1 MTQESTTDGTFASP
15 SDTSHTGTNPS
26 DTSPTATI
34 HTDDT
39 AITASAIAAFSQD
52 FRDDR
57 ANRVAANAATSAGV
71 LAAATSYAGAR
82 ALPRDF
88 SIELSQGSITNQRR
102 SGRCWMF
109 ASLNTLRYELM
120 HRWNLDDFEF
130 SEAYLFFWDKIEKA
144 NVYLAN
150 VLATLDEPT
159 DSRTFQA
166 INEGP
171 VDDGGWWQMFT
182 NLADKYGLVPASAY
196 PENANTRDSDAFVQ
210 YLNTMLR
217 DFAATMRAR
226 HAVGASLDEL
236 RAYKDDCMKTVYRV
250 TAISLGEPPR
260 SFEFL
265 ARTKYDADDDSKDH
279 DSKDSDGKDC
289 DGKPSD
295 DGKDCKAASPKD
307 GTDNYNGTNSRRQIH
322 EESITPLEFMHKY
335 VPVELD
341 DFVTLCNAPMERT
354 PYWKRYAIDW
364 TTNVA
369 GTDQMTFVNVPM
381 DTLRDAAVRQLQA
394 GHPLWFACDCM
405 QYALRGAGVFDPA
418 TVRVDELFGVTMHYD
433 KAQAIEYRD
442 AESNHA
448 MTLTGVNLDAHGVPN
463 RWKIENSWGKD
474 SGKDGYFV
482 ASAQWFDRYVTELV
496 VRKEYLDDATRAA
509 LETEPVHIA
518 PWQPLTRPCK

>member
-1 MTQESTTDGTFASP
+1 MNSTGEVTPES
-15 SDTSHTGTNPS
+15 
-26 DTSPTATI
+26 
-34 HTDDT
+34 
-39 AITASAIAAFSQD
+39 IAAFSKD
-52 FRDDR
+52 FAADR

-71 LAAATSYAGAR
+71 LTAATSYAGAR

-88 SIELSQGSITNQRR
+88 SIELTQGSITNQRR

-130 SEAYLFFWDKIEKA
+130 SEAYLFFWDKVEKA
-144 NVYLAN
+144 NVYLEN
-150 VLATLDEPT
+150 VLATLAEPT
-159 DSRTFQA
+159 DSRVFQA

-182 NLADKYGLVPASAY
+182 NLASKYGLVPASAY
-196 PENANTRDSDAFVQ
+196 PENANTKDSDAFVQ

-217 DFAATMRAR
+217 DFAATMRTR
-226 HAVGASLDEL
+226 HAAGIGIDEL
-236 RAYKDDCMKTVYRV
+236 RAYKAECMKTVYRV

-265 ARTKYDADDDSKDH
+265 ARTKDDAKDEAKDETKGDGKSDAKSDARDAGKDAEKDADT
-279 DSKDSDGKDC
+279 
-289 DGKPSD
+289 
-295 DGKDCKAASPKD
+295 AAPKD
-307 GTDNYNGTNSRRQIH
+307 GTANYNGTDSHQQIH
-322 EESITPLEFMHKY
+322 EASITPLEFLHKY
-335 VPVELD
+335 VPVQLD

-354 PYWKRYAIDW
+354 LYWKRYAIDW

-369 GTDQMTFVNVPM
+369 GTEQMTFVNVPM
-381 DTLRDAAVRQLQA
+381 KTLRDAAVRQLQA

-418 TVRVDELFGVTMHYD
+418 TVRVDELFGVDMHYD

-448 MTLTGVNLDAHGVPN
+448 MTLTGVNLDANGVPN

-482 ASAQWFDRYVTELV
+482 ASAEWFDRYVTELV

-509 LETEPVHIA
+509 LTTEPVHIA
-518 PWQPLTRPCK
+518 PWQPLTRRCR

>member
-15 SDTSHTGTNPS
+15 SGTSHTATNHAGTNH
-26 DTSPTATI
+26 I
-34 HTDDT
+34 DDT
-39 AITASAIAAFSQD
+39 AITASAITAFSQD
-52 FRDDR
+52 FRADR

-120 HRWNLDDFEF
+120 HRWDLDDFEF

-226 HAVGASLDEL
+226 HAAGASLDEL

-265 ARTKYDADDDSKDH
+265 ARTKDDANDDSKDS
-279 DSKDSDGKDC
+279 DSKDSDGKER
-289 DGKPSD
+289 D
-295 DGKDCKAASPKD
+295 DKDCAAASPKD